1 MITVAIINKS
11 TALQDSNVQAAVPAL
26 QIQVSDHFAPIWGV
40 DAQLVFIGK
49 NQQPP
54 PDAWQLIVLDNS
66 DQAGA
71 LGYHETKSGD
81 PIGYVFAKDDLNAG
95 LSWTVTA
102 SHELLELL
110 ADPYVF
116 STVFVPGQ
124 GFRHPPLLLALEVA
138 DACESDQFGY
148 DIQVP
153 ASGNQAAYNVKVSD
167 FVTPAWFGAQP
178 DASGKYSFKGYCTAP
193 YQILSGGYI
202 GAMPLRGAGNW
213 TQVTGQ
219 AAPEE
224 HKWTCHQRQKDGTFK
239 EIEAPKG
246 SRRER
251 RHRHHQDVVAP
262 MFGRGSVG
270 NLGWVNALD
279 ARAQELHTALFGP
292 VRNDMDNLIGE
303 AAGSLH
309 KFDNVAGW
317 LVNMLSN
324 FATSKN
330 KLRIALDK
338 PLRADSEI
346 PSLSIWLEPKS

>member
-11 TALQDSNVQAAVPAL
+11 TVLTDDNVRAAVPAL
-26 QIQVSDHFAPIWGV
+26 QIQVTRDFAPIWAT

-54 PDAWQLIVLDNS
+54 PDAWQLIILDDS

-81 PIGYVFAKDDLNAG
+81 PIGFVFARSDLQAG
-95 LSWTVTA
+95 LKWTVTA

-116 STVFVPGQ
+116 STVFVAGQ
-124 GFRHPPLLLALEVA
+124 GFRHPATLLALEVA
-138 DACESDQFGY
+138 DACEADQFAY
-148 DIQVP
+148 NITVP
-153 ASGNQAAYNVKVSD
+153 PVAGQAAYDVAVSD

-178 DASGKYSFKGYCTAP
+178 AADGKYSFMGHCTAP

-213 TQVTGQ
+213 TQITGR

-224 HKWTCHQRQKDGTFK
+224 HTKWTCHQLQGDGSFK
-239 EIEAPKG
+239 EIVPPRG

-251 RHRHHQDVVAP
+251 RARLHSKQMNTFRWNDDSTQWK
-262 MFGRGSVG
+262 S
-270 NLGWVNALD
+270 NAQYAGD
-279 ARAQELHTALFGP
+279 LHTALFGP
-292 VRNDMDNLIGE
+292 VRNDIDQLVQE
-303 AAGSLH
+303 AEGSLH

-317 LVNMLSN
+317 ITSVLSN
-324 FATSKN
+324 FAAGKS
-330 KLRIALDK
+330 KLRVGFDK
-338 PLRADSEI
+338 PLPGEPM
-346 PSLSIWLEPKS
+346 PSLSFWLEPKT